1 MGARQ
6 SWRRKY
12 PRPEADARE
21 QHETKKWR
29 TVVRHSFDDQWAK
42 LTTVPACTSRAAVSS
57 LVASFIGLAID
68 AIPLAG
74 AEVQRLVL
82 VTVINAVVVARL
94 ISPLLVAV
102 VVLPEV
108 APLCVRLDW
117 QHHHG
122 CGSNRQRKHES
133 LEIFQHGS
141 PLYSSE
147 ALSVDCFYC

>member
-1 MGARQ
+1 MSIMGARQ

-68 AIPLAG
+68 AIPFAS
-74 AEVQRLVL
+74 AEVHRLIAVAI
-82 VTVINAVVVARL
+82 VDTVVVTRL
-94 ISPLLVAV
+94 ISALLIAV
-102 VVLPEV
+102 VVLSVGIRALISITVSV
-108 APLCVRLDW
+108 AV
-117 QHHHG
+117 
-122 CGSNRQRKHES
+122 
-133 LEIFQHGS
+133 
-141 PLYSSE
+141 
-147 ALSVDCFYC
+147 AVSVSIMAPAIAVVTVAVISAIAVVSVTVVS